1 MPIRV
6 RPGQSGPAG
15 VVVTAAPPVQASF
28 ADVTAV
34 QPAGDGRWRASLDPR
49 WTIAGRPN
57 GGYLLAIIGRAAVAA
72 SDRSHTLSASVQY
85 LRPPAPGPVQLR
97 TEVLRSG
104 RSATHVRAQLSQD
117 GDACVES
124 LLVTGRLDEP
134 GTPSGWNAP
143 DAPAP
148 PASSRDAVRVASVTP
163 DGTRAPIMDE
173 VTIDLDHDTAGFATG
188 APSGRGEIAGRITL
202 PGADPFDDCGLLYA
216 VDALPPAAFTVATTG
231 WVPTISMNIYVRALP
246 APGPVHVR
254 CSSAVIDGGRVDE
267 TCWIHDSSGRLV
279 AQGSQLAGIRYP

>member
-1 MPIRV
+1 M
-6 RPGQSGPAG
+6 
-15 VVVTAAPPVQASF
+15 TAAPPVQASF
-28 ADVTAV
+28 AEVTAV
-34 QPAGDGRWRASLDPR
+34 RPAGDGCWQAGLDAR

-57 GGYLLAIIGRAAVAA
+57 GGYLLAIMGRAAVAA
-72 SDRSHTLSASVQY
+72 SDRPHTLAASVQY

-104 RSATHVRAQLSQD
+104 RSATHVRVQLSQD

-143 DAPAP
+143 DAPVP
-148 PASSRDAVRVASVTP
+148 PAPSRDAVRVPSVTP
-163 DGTRAPIMDE
+163 DGTSAPIMDE
-173 VTIDLDHDTAGFATG
+173 VTIALDHDTVGFATG
-188 APSGRGEIAGRITL
+188 APSGRGAIAGRITL
-202 PGADPFDDCGLLYA
+202 PGSDPFDDCALLFA
-216 VDALPPAAFTVATTG
+216 VDALPPAALSIAPTG
-231 WVPTISMNIYVRALP
+231 WVPTISMNVYVRALP
-246 APGPVHVR
+246 ATGPVHVR